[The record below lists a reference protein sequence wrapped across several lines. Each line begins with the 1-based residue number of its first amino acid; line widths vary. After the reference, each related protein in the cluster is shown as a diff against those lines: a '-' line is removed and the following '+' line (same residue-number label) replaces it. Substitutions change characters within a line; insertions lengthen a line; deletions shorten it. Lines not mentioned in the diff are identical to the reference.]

1 MARKLNKTVQT
12 WYYRTV
18 DCYRRRASVTLF
30 RRDRNGVIVAVGK
43 VKTTDVQVS
52 EAEYKSNASYKF
64 EIIEGVENAL

>member
-18 DCYRRRASVTLF
+18 DCCRRRASVTLF